1 MGSAP
6 DVTASGGTYFYKQD
20 YMSDLS
26 KKCASKDFAQ
36 VSKILTNMGTSDKAT
51 NWLLEQRTLHR
62 AHANE
67 GKEIRNMIDDKVSF
81 RFYILIIINII
92 DCGLH
97 RIFKN

>member
-1 MGSAP
+1 
-6 DVTASGGTYFYKQD
+6 
-20 YMSDLS
+20 
-26 KKCASKDFAQ
+26 
-36 VSKILTNMGTSDKAT
+36 MGTSDKAT

-81 RFYILIIINII
+81 LFSVIIINII

-97 RIFKN
+97 RIFKNKREYSTG

>member
-1 MGSAP
+1 
-6 DVTASGGTYFYKQD
+6 
-20 YMSDLS
+20 MSDLS